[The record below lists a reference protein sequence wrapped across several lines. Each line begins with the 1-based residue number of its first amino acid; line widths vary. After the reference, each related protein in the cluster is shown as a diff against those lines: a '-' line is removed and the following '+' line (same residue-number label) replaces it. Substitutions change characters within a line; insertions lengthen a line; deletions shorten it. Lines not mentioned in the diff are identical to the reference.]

1 MKLGE
6 SDNLSLHRFAVL
18 TASATLVLIFAGGLV
33 TSTGSALA
41 VPDWPLAFG
50 KLIPTLKGGVRF
62 EYGHR
67 VVAAIVVLLTTVLAV
82 WTLRGE
88 RRRWVRNTA
97 LAVLGLVVVQAILG
111 GITVLFMIPVAIA
124 VAHAATAQAFF
135 CLTVALAIFT
145 SPRFIGAESRREPRA
160 RVSLGTLCAITTGVI
175 YIQILLGAVMR
186 HLGAGL
192 AIPDFPT
199 SFGRLVP
206 PVWNTSI
213 AVNFAHR
220 CGAVVVTCF
229 VLWTVIRVLGG
240 HRDET
245 WLVRPAR
252 GLVAL
257 LAVQLLLGA
266 LTVWSGR
273 AVLPTTAHVT
283 VGAAVLATSLALT
296 IRAWRTYGL
305 TGEELEAPPGRSAS
319 APSKVVQ
326 RGAAA

>member
-1 MKLGE
+1 MKSSE
-6 SDNLSLHRFAVL
+6 SANRSLHRFAVL
-18 TASATLVLIFAGGLV
+18 TASATMALIFAGALV

-50 KLIPTLKGGVRF
+50 KLIPVLRGGVRF

-67 VVAAIVVLLTTVLAV
+67 VVAAIVVILTAVLAV
-82 WTLRGE
+82 WTFRGE
-88 RRRWVRNTA
+88 RRRWVRNAA
-97 LAVLGLVVVQAILG
+97 LAALGLIIVQAILG
-111 GITVLFMIPVAIA
+111 GVTVLLGLPLAVA

-145 SPRFIGAESRREPRA
+145 SPRFIRAECRREGPT
-160 RVSLGTLCAITTGVI
+160 RVPLAALCVITTGVI
-175 YIQILLGAVMR
+175 FLQILVGAMMR

-199 SFGRLVP
+199 SFGALIP
-206 PVWNTSI
+206 PMWNVSI

-220 CGAVVVTCF
+220 CGAVVVTVF

-240 HRDET
+240 HRYEA
-245 WLVRPAR
+245 WLTRPAAV
-252 GLVAL
+252 LLAL
-257 LAVQLLLGA
+257 LVVQLFLGA
-266 LTVWSGR
+266 FTMWSAR

-283 VGAAVLATSLALT
+283 VGAAVLATSVALM

-305 TGEELEAPPGRSAS
+305 AGDALAAAPARA
-319 APSKVVQ
+319 AAALSKVSQ